1 MLKLLSRI
9 NTNIISPAERFL
21 VFYHDQYIPMHTNI
35 DPVLVILVLCI
46 VLLLAYIL
54 YRVSN
59 GIKALLKIGAAEI
72 VGNALAAKKSG
83 GSPAPKLRDNIA
95 QYYGS
100 AEDAI
105 CEKTNK
111 FLKRF
116 LTEQL
121 TPDLVM
127 EMETLADDISFD
139 AAELTVAK
147 LKKMDEKNIHTASSK
162 IILDT
167 MLHYYVHSKS
177 PNNISEE
184 VLKGNKEK
192 LDIIS
197 ERDKCY
203 TKTSIAD
210 LVKITDEA
218 LKEKNVKTVSMSV
231 AENFRRAEVRR
242 LAAGSDEEKFKKLE
256 DANSEI
262 SKLRVE
268 LRSCRDELARNLR
281 TDKSSGVTNLL
292 LEECNRERNLLRDKI
307 YELRRD
313 IESLRARAPDAGEI
327 LSLRAR
333 IDDLRA
339 RNAQLE
345 SQLARAERAHGNEME
360 QIIALQTELNN
371 CKQLLEEVLQAN
383 EG

>member
-1 MLKLLSRI
+1 
-9 NTNIISPAERFL
+9 
-21 VFYHDQYIPMHTNI
+21 MHTNI

-59 GIKALLKIGAAEI
+59 GIKLLLKIGAAEI
-72 VGNALAAKKSG
+72 VGNALAAKKSVD
-83 GSPAPKLRDNIA
+83 SPAPKLRDNIA
-95 QYYGS
+95 QYHGS

-111 FLKRF
+111 LLKRF

-139 AAELTVAK
+139 AAELTASK

-210 LVKITDEA
+210 LVKIADEA
-218 LKEKNVKTVSMSV
+218 LKEKNVKTMSMSV
-231 AENFRRAEVRR
+231 AENFRRAEIRR
-242 LAAGSDEEKFKKLE
+242 LAAGSDEEKLKKQVE

-268 LRSCRDELARNLR
+268 LRSCRDELARGLR

-327 LSLRAR
+327 QSLRAR

>member
-1 MLKLLSRI
+1 
-9 NTNIISPAERFL
+9 
-21 VFYHDQYIPMHTNI
+21 MHTNI

-59 GIKALLKIGAAEI
+59 GIKVLLKIGAAEI
-72 VGNALAAKKSG
+72 VGNALTAKKSG
-83 GSPAPKLRDNIA
+83 DSPNYTPNYTPKLRDNIA
-95 QYYGS
+95 QYHGS

-111 FLKRF
+111 LLKRF

-242 LAAGSDEEKFKKLE
+242 LAAGSDEEKLKKQVE

-268 LRSCRDELARNLR
+268 LRSCRDELARGR

-383 EG
+383 EN